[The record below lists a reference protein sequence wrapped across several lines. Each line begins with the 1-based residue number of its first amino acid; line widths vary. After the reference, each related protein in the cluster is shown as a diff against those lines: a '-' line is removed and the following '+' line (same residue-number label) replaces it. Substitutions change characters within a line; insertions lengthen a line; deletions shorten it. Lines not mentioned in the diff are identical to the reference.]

1 MLLMQLPF
9 ERKEEE
15 KDHQI
20 LEYLEKKK
28 KKKKKSCTGEC
39 WEILHRNY
47 RFCLSKE
54 ILKFHRIFFNT
65 GSKSIALKQL

>member
-20 LEYLEKKK
+20 LEYLEEKKK
-28 KKKKKSCTGEC
+28 EDDRCMSRKKVLYWRVLGDT
-39 WEILHRNY
+39 
-47 RFCLSKE
+47 
-54 ILKFHRIFFNT
+54 T
-65 GSKSIALKQL
+65 